1 MEVCLKN
8 EVTYILF
15 FFKYTFYIPSFFYTI
30 TLALLL
36 FSSKEEEA
44 IYNKTELQLGGG
56 KNTAPITERWC

>member
-8 EVTYILF
+8 EANIYPVF
-15 FFKYTFYIPSFFYTI
+15 FYTFYILSFFYTI

-56 KNTAPITERWC
+56 KNAAPIIERWC